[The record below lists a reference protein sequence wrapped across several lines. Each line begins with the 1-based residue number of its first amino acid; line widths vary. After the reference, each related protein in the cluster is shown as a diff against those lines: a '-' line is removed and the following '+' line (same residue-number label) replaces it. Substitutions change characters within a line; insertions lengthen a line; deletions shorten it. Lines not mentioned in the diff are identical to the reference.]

1 MTLRFPFSILHSAF
15 SILSRSLRNLNLW
28 IVVALLAANGLAW
41 ALTFTARRPAHV
53 VEPKLDP
60 DLADL
65 RERLIEGTHHGEP
78 FEATITNLEAE
89 QTITWYLE
97 RHPNVPFRYPRVA
110 IHPNG
115 IEVWGEAH
123 VAGLRVG
130 LEGRANIVLRDGVP
144 ITTVEHLGLA
154 GVSIPN
160 FVRRRIQAEIDQQLA
175 LAHDLPVIIET
186 FELQEG
192 QVTMSGTIR

>member
-1 MTLRFPFSILHSAF
+1 MTFQSPISNLQSPI

-28 IVVALLAANGLAW
+28 IVVVLLAANGLAW
-41 ALTFTARRPAHV
+41 ALTFTARGPAHV

-110 IHPNG
+110 IHPDG
-115 IEVWGEAH
+115 MEVWGEAH
-123 VAGLRVG
+123 VTGLRVG

-144 ITTVEHLGLA
+144 VTTVEHLGMA
-154 GVSIPN
+154 GVSIPS
-160 FVRRRIQAEIDQQLA
+160 FVRRRIQAEIDKQLA
-175 LAHDLPVIIET
+175 LAHNLPVVIET

-192 QVTMSGTIR
+192 QVTASGTIR

>member
-1 MTLRFPFSILHSAF
+1 M
-15 SILSRSLRNLNLW
+15 NLNLW

-41 ALTFTARRPAHV
+41 ALTFTVRDPAHV
-53 VEPKLDP
+53 VEPKLAP

-78 FEATITNLEAE
+78 FEATVTNLEAE
-89 QTITWYLE
+89 QTITWYLD

-130 LEGRANIVLRDGVP
+130 LEGRANIVLLDGVP
-144 ITTVEHLGLA
+144 ITTVEHLGMA

-160 FVRRRIQAEIDQQLA
+160 FMRHRIQAEIDQQLA
-175 LAHDLPVIIET
+175 LAHDLPVVIET

-192 QVTMSGTIR
+192 QMTVSGTIR

>member
-1 MTLRFPFSILHSAF
+1 MILHSRFA
-15 SILSRSLRNLNLW
+15 ILLRFLRNLNLW
-28 IVVALLAANGLAW
+28 IVLALLAANGLAW
-41 ALTFTARRPAHV
+41 ALTFTAGEPAHV

-65 RERLIEGTHHGEP
+65 RERLLEGTHHGEP

-89 QTITWYLE
+89 QTITWYLD
-97 RHPNVPFRYPRVA
+97 RYPSVPFRHPRVM
-110 IHPNG
+110 IHPDG

-130 LEGRANIVLRDGVP
+130 LEGQANIVLHEGVP
-144 ITTVEHLGLA
+144 VTTVEHLGMA

-160 FVRRRIQAEIDQQLA
+160 FVRHRIQVEIDQQLT
-175 LAHDLPVIIET
+175 LAHDLPVVIET
-186 FELQEG
+186 LELHEG
-192 QVTMSGTIR
+192 QVTVSGTIR

>member
-1 MTLRFPFSILHSAF
+1 MTQSPISNLRSPISS
-15 SILSRSLRNLNLW
+15 LSRSLRNLNLW

-41 ALTFTARRPAHV
+41 ALTFTARGPAHV

-89 QTITWYLE
+89 QTITWYLD

-110 IHPNG
+110 IHPDG

-130 LEGRANIVLRDGVP
+130 LEGRANMVLRDGAP
-144 ITTVEHLGLA
+144 ITTVGHLGMA

-160 FVRRRIQAEIDQQLA
+160 FVRHRIQAEIDQQLA
-175 LAHDLPVIIET
+175 LARDLPVIIET
-186 FELQEG
+186 LEWQES
-192 QVTMSGTIR
+192 QVTASGTIR

>member
-1 MTLRFPFSILHSAF
+1 MMILYSPFSILP
-15 SILSRSLRNLNLW
+15 RSLRNVNLW

-41 ALTFTARRPAHV
+41 ALTFTVSEPAHV
-53 VEPKLDP
+53 VEPRLDP

-65 RERLIEGTHHGEP
+65 RERLIEGTHHGES
-78 FEATITNLEAE
+78 FEATVTNLEAE
-89 QTITWYLE
+89 QTITWYLD

-110 IHPNG
+110 IHSNG

-123 VAGLRVG
+123 VAGLRVS

-144 ITTVEHLGLA
+144 ITTVEHLGMA

-160 FVRRRIQAEIDQQLA
+160 FVRHRVQAEIDQQLA
-175 LAHDLPVIIET
+175 LAHDLPVVIET

-192 QVTMSGTIR
+192 QVTVSGTIR

>member
-1 MTLRFPFSILHSAF
+1 MIQTFT
-15 SILSRSLRNLNLW
+15 RSLRSPNLW
-28 IVVALLAANGLAW
+28 IVAVLLAANGLAW
-41 ALTFTARRPAHV
+41 ALTFSARGPAHI

-65 RERLIEGTHHGEP
+65 RERLIEGAHHGES
-78 FEATITNLEAE
+78 FEAVITNLEAE
-89 QTITWYLE
+89 QTITWYLD
-97 RHPNVPFRYPRVA
+97 RHPSVPFRYPRVA
-110 IHPNG
+110 IHPDG
-115 IEVWGEAH
+115 IEIWGEAH
-123 VAGLRVG
+123 MAGLRVG
-130 LEGRANIVLRDGVP
+130 LEGQANIVLRDGVP
-144 ITTVEHLGLA
+144 ITTVEHLGMA

-192 QVTMSGTIR
+192 RVVASGTIR

>member
-1 MTLRFPFSILHSAF
+1 MTTFQSPISIF
-15 SILSRSLRNLNLW
+15 SRSLRNPNLW
-28 IVVALLAANGLAW
+28 IVVALLAANGLVW
-41 ALTFTARRPAHV
+41 ALTFGARGPEHV

-65 RERLIEGTHHGEP
+65 RERLIEGTHRGES
-78 FEATITNLEAE
+78 FEAIITNLEAE

-97 RHPNVPFRYPRVA
+97 HHPNVPFRYPRVA
-110 IHPNG
+110 IHPDG

-130 LEGRANIVLRDGVP
+130 LEGRANVVLRDGVP
-144 ITTVEHLGLA
+144 ITTVEHLGMA
-154 GVSIPN
+154 GVSIPD
-160 FVRRRIQAEIDQQLA
+160 FVQRRIQTEVDKQLA

-192 QVTMSGTIR
+192 QVVASGTIR

>member
-1 MTLRFPFSILHSAF
+1 MTFQSPISNLP
-15 SILSRSLRNLNLW
+15 RSLRNLNLW

-41 ALTFTARRPAHV
+41 ALTLTARGPAHV

-65 RERLIEGTHHGEP
+65 RERLIEGTHHGES

-110 IHPNG
+110 IHPDG

-130 LEGRANIVLRDGVP
+130 LEGRADIVLRDGVP
-144 ITTVEHLGLA
+144 VTTVEHLGMA
-154 GVSIPN
+154 GVSVPD
-160 FVRRRIQAEIDQQLA
+160 FVRRRIQAEIDKQLA
-175 LAHDLPVIIET
+175 LAHNLPVVIET

-192 QVTMSGTIR
+192 QVTANGTIR

>member
-1 MTLRFPFSILHSAF
+1 MIQTLT
-15 SILSRSLRNLNLW
+15 RSLRSLNLW
-28 IVVALLAANGLAW
+28 IVVALLAANGLARS
-41 ALTFTARRPAHV
+41 LTLGARGPAHV

-97 RHPNVPFRYPRVA
+97 RHANVPFRYPRVA
-110 IHPNG
+110 IHPDG

-144 ITTVEHLGLA
+144 ITTVEHLGMA

-160 FVRRRIQAEIDQQLA
+160 FARHRIQAEIDQQLA
-175 LAHDLPVIIET
+175 LAHDLPVLVET

-192 QVTMSGTIR
+192 QVVASGTIR

>member
-1 MTLRFPFSILHSAF
+1 MTFQSPISNLQSPISILT
-15 SILSRSLRNLNLW
+15 RSLRNLNLW

-41 ALTFTARRPAHV
+41 ALTFTARAPAYV

-65 RERLIEGTHHGEP
+65 RERLIEGTHHGES
-78 FEATITNLEAE
+78 FEATVTNLEAE

-110 IHPNG
+110 IHPDG

-144 ITTVEHLGLA
+144 ITTVEHLGMA

-160 FVRRRIQAEIDQQLA
+160 FVRRRIQAEIDKQLA
-175 LAHDLPVIIET
+175 LAHDLPVILET

-192 QVTMSGTIR
+192 QVTANGTIR

>member
-1 MTLRFPFSILHSAF
+1 MIHSP
-15 SILSRSLRNLNLW
+15 LSVLPRSLRSFNLW
-28 IVVALLAANGLAW
+28 MVVALLAANGLAW
-41 ALTFTARRPAHV
+41 ALTFTARGPVHV

-65 RERLIEGTHHGEP
+65 RERLIEGTHHGES

-97 RHPNVPFRYPRVA
+97 HHPNVPFRYPRVA
-110 IHPNG
+110 IHPDG

-123 VAGLRVG
+123 MAGLRVG

-144 ITTVEHLGLA
+144 MTTVEHLGMA

-175 LAHDLPVIIET
+175 LAHDLPVIIEA

-192 QVTMSGTIR
+192 QVVASGTIR

>member
-1 MTLRFPFSILHSAF
+1 MIQTLT
-15 SILSRSLRNLNLW
+15 RSLRNLNLW
-28 IVVALLAANGLAW
+28 IVVVLLGANGLAW
-41 ALTFTARRPAHV
+41 ALTFTARGPAHV

-110 IHPNG
+110 IHPDG

-144 ITTVEHLGLA
+144 ITTVEHLGMA
-154 GVSIPN
+154 GVSIPS
-160 FVRRRIQAEIDQQLA
+160 FVRRRIQAEVDKQLA

-192 QVTMSGTIR
+192 QVAASGTIR

>member
-1 MTLRFPFSILHSAF
+1 MTLQSPISNPHSPF

-41 ALTFTARRPAHV
+41 ALTFGARRPAHV

-65 RERLIEGTHHGEP
+65 RERLIKGTHHSEP

-110 IHPNG
+110 IHPDG

-144 ITTVEHLGLA
+144 ITSVEHLGMA
-154 GVSIPN
+154 GVSIPD
-160 FVRRRIQAEIDQQLA
+160 FVRRRIQVEIDQQLA

-192 QVTMSGTIR
+192 QVVTSGTIR

>member
-1 MTLRFPFSILHSAF
+1 MAFHSPISNPQSPFST
-15 SILSRSLRNLNLW
+15 LSRSLKNLNLW
-28 IVVALLAANGLAW
+28 IVAALLITNGLAW
-41 ALTFTARRPAHV
+41 ALTFTARGPAHV
-53 VEPKLDP
+53 VEPELDP

-65 RERLIEGTHHGEP
+65 RERLIAGTHHGES
-78 FEATITNLEAE
+78 FEAIITNLEAE
-89 QTITWYLE
+89 QTLTWYLD
-97 RHPNVPFRYPRVA
+97 RHPNVPFRHPQVA
-110 IHPNG
+110 IHPDG

-130 LEGRANIVLRDGVP
+130 LEGRANVVLRDGVP
-144 ITTVEHLGLA
+144 IATVEHLGMA
-154 GVSIPN
+154 GVSIPH

-192 QVTMSGTIR
+192 QVTASGTIR